1 MSGTMMADRDTNIA
15 MLMGMGAT
23 IDQATEI
30 LDKNRGDID
39 LAMAQ
44 FCNAKISNKTSL
56 QNIYSSL
63 NTTGMSNEQY
73 KTSSHTSRPRGH
85 RRLEDDDADD
95 ALISPLRPSE
105 KLGYSPG
112 VKYVKGRDRA
122 SLEKEKMAKQDS
134 SAATGATSLYAAQQ
148 RVASKKM
155 DAYSTPSFR
164 TMATKGK
171 TAPSLI
177 LPSSDNGHHSDNMIE
192 TTNSYTYRKLPDP
205 RPPARIYPGAVA
217 VGTEQEE
224 ESVTPTV
231 YSPSVVPLTAQIVT
245 HQDEDYEALEDQL
258 RKQQEELERVRAE
271 REHMALAQATAARVL
286 EERLQRQAE
295 ELQRQQD
302 ELQRVNAQRQNVAVA
317 QVIQTGQEQADFST
331 LDGKIMVGFGIALS
345 LAAVFSLIAL
355 VSCNFVKSDE
365 ILSFFT
371 IGLVPTCN
379 SGEFSGYLQ
388 NNAARKVSLAFAVL
402 AFLLGAVEA
411 IAMWIMICK
420 CQSYKHIGFILVGL
434 VITTTFQLLTL
445 VVLNVCQLY
454 GYACKLAS
462 GGMLSVTTASIWIIC
477 CTGIAIHSSISFG
490 KQAMPHGK
498 IILCP
503 AVILSIAAVLSFTSL
518 LTCSYVKG
526 AGYNYSSR
534 DTYYFEL
541 GVWPDCEYRT
551 GYLPTYIYFAS
562 DESKRKISA
571 AFGVIACFIGTGA
584 AITVWV
590 MTCKKY
596 STKYIFILCG
606 VIFVTFVFQLVTL
619 TMFRTESCI
628 YGCSLSTGG
637 KLSVSAAFLWFV
649 SFVCLFVIFQPWM
662 KINIPGKVEQQPSET
677 AQQEPRNDVE
687 ETEAEIEIAPSAN
700 VEATVE

>member
-171 TAPSLI
+171 TAPSLVP
-177 LPSSDNGHHSDNMIE
+177 PSSDNGHHSDNMIE
-192 TTNSYTYRKLPDP
+192 TTNSHTYRKLPDP

-245 HQDEDYEALEDQL
+245 HQDEDYDALEDQL

-317 QVIQTGQEQADFST
+317 QVIQTGQEQAD
-331 LDGKIMVGFGIALS
+331 L
-345 LAAVFSLIAL
+345 
-355 VSCNFVKSDE
+355 
-365 ILSFFT
+365 
-371 IGLVPTCN
+371 
-379 SGEFSGYLQ
+379 
-388 NNAARKVSLAFAVL
+388 
-402 AFLLGAVEA
+402 
-411 IAMWIMICK
+411 
-420 CQSYKHIGFILVGL
+420 
-434 VITTTFQLLTL
+434 
-445 VVLNVCQLY
+445 
-454 GYACKLAS
+454 
-462 GGMLSVTTASIWIIC
+462 
-477 CTGIAIHSSISFG
+477 
-490 KQAMPHGK
+490 
-498 IILCP
+498 
-503 AVILSIAAVLSFTSL
+503 
-518 LTCSYVKG
+518 
-526 AGYNYSSR
+526 
-534 DTYYFEL
+534 
-541 GVWPDCEYRT
+541 
-551 GYLPTYIYFAS
+551 
-562 DESKRKISA
+562 
-571 AFGVIACFIGTGA
+571 
-584 AITVWV
+584 
-590 MTCKKY
+590 
-596 STKYIFILCG
+596 
-606 VIFVTFVFQLVTL
+606 
-619 TMFRTESCI
+619 
-628 YGCSLSTGG
+628 
-637 KLSVSAAFLWFV
+637 
-649 SFVCLFVIFQPWM
+649 
-662 KINIPGKVEQQPSET
+662 
-677 AQQEPRNDVE
+677 
-687 ETEAEIEIAPSAN
+687 
-700 VEATVE
+700 